1 MKKTIIRLCIFL
13 FISFTAQAQFL
24 NDSKS
29 KALTV
34 KGLDHLYN
42 FEFEEA
48 DETFSPVI
56 SQYKNH
62 PVSHLINALRIQ
74 WENLPIEEN
83 PAALKRYISELNKC
97 IDLSEALY
105 KKPATKVEA
114 TFFLLAS
121 HGFIALIY
129 NYQKEYMKA
138 AGEAKSAH
146 SYFKEGI
153 KYKNS
158 NPEFLFASG
167 LYNYY
172 REQYPET
179 HPIVKPIVIFFE
191 GGNKKLGLN
200 ELELAVRNSIFSRIE
215 SATYLTTINIKYES
229 NFRKALSTAAWLHNK
244 YPNNVIFSMKYT
256 ECLLLNEN
264 YDEAEKLKAVL
275 KTRKERTY
283 QIANYVFEG
292 IINEKKDHDPKTA
305 LANYSRAVQ
314 LKPDGRYTE
323 EYIGMAYLGMGRI
336 FAKQKE
342 TAKAKTY
349 FKKTIEI
356 ANNEWVV
363 KEAKSG
369 LSNLK

>member
-1 MKKTIIRLCIFL
+1 MKKTIILLCI
-13 FISFTAQAQFL
+13 SFFVSLTTRAQFL

-42 FEFEEA
+42 FEFDEA

-56 SQYKNH
+56 AQYKNH

-83 PAALKRYISELNKC
+83 PTALKRYLSELNRC
-97 IDLSEALY
+97 ITLAETLY

-146 SYFKEGI
+146 AYFKEGI
-153 KYKNS
+153 KYKNT

-179 HPIVKPIVIFFE
+179 HPIVKPVMIFFDS
-191 GGNKKLGLN
+191 GNKKVGLS
-200 ELELAVRNSIFSRIE
+200 ELETAVRNSVFSRIE

-229 NFRKALSTAAWLHNK
+229 NFRKAMSTAAWLHNK
-244 YPNNVIFSMKYT
+244 YPNNTIFTMKYT
-256 ECLLLNEN
+256 ECLLLNED
-264 YDEAEKLKAVL
+264 YDEAEKLKTVF
-275 KTRKERTY
+275 KNRKERTY
-283 QIANYVFEG
+283 QIAGYVFEG
-292 IINEKKDHDPKTA
+292 VIDEKKDHDLRSA
-305 LANYSRAVQ
+305 LVNYSRAVQ

-342 TAKAKTY
+342 TAKARTY
-349 FKKTIEI
+349 FKKAIEI
-356 ANNEWVV
+356 ANNEWVI

-369 LSNLK
+369 LNNLK